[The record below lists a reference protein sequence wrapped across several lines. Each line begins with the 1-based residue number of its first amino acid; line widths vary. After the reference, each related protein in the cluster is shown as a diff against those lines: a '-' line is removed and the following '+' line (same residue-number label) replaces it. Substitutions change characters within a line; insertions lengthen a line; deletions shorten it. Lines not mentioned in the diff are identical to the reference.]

1 MKILEMPVPID
12 ESGQNGFAFDIDNRG
27 AFGNSDI
34 TAQPTARIR
43 PAWIT
48 MIESSSGGRP
58 VPSINVPPLTTIA
71 FSAIF
76 SSEFTSI
83 IYLLSSPLRNQ

>member
-1 MKILEMPVPID
+1 
-12 ESGQNGFAFDIDNRG
+12 
-27 AFGNSDI
+27 
-34 TAQPTARIR
+34 
-43 PAWIT
+43 

-83 IYLLSSPLRNQ
+83 IYLLSSLLRNQELSYRLPPIEYSCRDVADN